1 MHGILGDPFDSKAR
15 MATQRKTGIERVV
28 KEISKA
34 QIADIGNFDRKVR
47 LLNSLN
53 HPNILNY
60 TELFEDEYSYYLSS
74 DC

>member
-60 TELFEDEYSYYLSS
+60 AELFEDEYSYYLSS

>member
-1 MHGILGDPFDSKAR
+1 

-34 QIADIGNFDRKVR
+34 QIADISNFDRKVR

-60 TELFEDEYSYYLSS
+60 AELIEDEYSYYLSS